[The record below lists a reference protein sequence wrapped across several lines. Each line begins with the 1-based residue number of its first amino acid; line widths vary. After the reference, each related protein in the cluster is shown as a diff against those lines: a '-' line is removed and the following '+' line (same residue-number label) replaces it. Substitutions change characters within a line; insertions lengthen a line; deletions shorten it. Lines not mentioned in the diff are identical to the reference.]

1 MKTLSY
7 SHKLHNLTAFSQIQ
21 KNDSYITSA
30 WKIPTGRLLSIAV
43 TVAAL
48 TEAFLSTV
56 ATVVL
61 SPLYI
66 IDNDRFNAIAN
77 EAVDSTKTA
86 AHAAGRVFG
95 YGTIEKNE
103 LPTPKTLAKDD
114 PQATAKDALQPTTK
128 PVTPWEKALQ
138 FMKDRV
144 SDVTHVALRHPNTTF
159 VAVTLGVTI
168 LVAWK
173 FELFEYAF
181 GSISVSTSSIN
192 NPPINENLN
201 PMCYPSEA
209 PTVLPT
215 NLSNISLIKDH
226 NPFMSYPSE
235 APTVLPTNP
244 SNVPLLKDHNPF
256 IGMCDPS
263 EAPAAAT
270 KKVVKDAVNA
280 FVSDSAYQAP
290 ETTQTIAKTIPD
302 IESIKVSNLWT
313 KGKSDSIV
321 SAEIGKLISK
331 PPQTNALSTT
341 VTEDIS
347 KGDVPVEGVKFLDGL
362 KDKVNTTYE
371 KFSGFFSSFFSS
383 ESTPTIP
390 QKPVEALPIPTLDL
404 KNISPRTSY
413 NPFMSYPSEAPAAAT
428 KKVVKDAV
436 NAFVSDSAYQAPETT
451 QTIAK
456 TIPDIESI
464 KVSNLW
470 TKGKS
475 DSIVSAEIGK
485 LISKP
490 PQTNALSTT
499 VTEDISKGDVPVEGV
514 KFLDGLKDKVNTT
527 YEKFSGFFSSFFS
540 SESTPTIPQKPVEA
554 LPTPTLDL
562 KNISPRTSYNP
573 FMSYPS
579 EVPVETT
586 SLTNVSLP
594 TSITNQ
600 VGNITNLVQSKVEE
614 GICAAPNVTTSIQT
628 PILNNSRFP
637 TPAQNTQ
644 LARWTSP
651 VEPKKSFLP
660 QINFENFFPKKP
672 LFTPPIIQPS
682 AQSTAVVLKGPLVDH
697 SISRWS
703 NDVPT
708 AETFKTFLP
717 KSENTATFTLPPSDS
732 SKTAPS
738 LTSSYF
744 LRFLKNNDAA
754 EKLGSEI
761 RNSTYIK

>member
-302 IESIKVSNLWT
+302 IESIKV
-313 KGKSDSIV
+313 G
-321 SAEIGKLISK
+321 
-331 PPQTNALSTT
+331 
-341 VTEDIS
+341 
-347 KGDVPVEGVKFLDGL
+347 
-362 KDKVNTTYE
+362 
-371 KFSGFFSSFFSS
+371 
-383 ESTPTIP
+383 
-390 QKPVEALPIPTLDL
+390 
-404 KNISPRTSY
+404 
-413 NPFMSYPSEAPAAAT
+413 
-428 KKVVKDAV
+428 
-436 NAFVSDSAYQAPETT
+436 
-451 QTIAK
+451 
-456 TIPDIESI
+456 
-464 KVSNLW
+464 NLW